1 MRSHDVV
8 VITGGSAGVGRAT
21 SRLFARLG
29 ADVGLIARDQNR
41 LEATREEVEQHGRRA
56 CAIVADVASA
66 QAIEA
71 AAGEI
76 EATLG
81 PITVWVN
88 NAMASV
94 FSPIKEL
101 HADEIR
107 RVTEVTYLGVV
118 HGTLA
123 ALRRMLPRDRGV
135 IVQVGSTLAYRAIP
149 LQAPYCAAKHA
160 VRGFTDSL
168 RCELIHDHSG
178 VHITMVH
185 LPALDTPQFDWVLNR
200 LPGRPKPLPPIFA
213 PELAA
218 EAIVWAARH
227 RRREVYVGASVAA
240 AIHANKI
247 APRVLDRYLAH
258 TAYDGQHTA
267 EAAEPN
273 RPFNLWKPVAGHQA
287 AHGRFGSYAQRRS
300 VQYWWTT
307 HRATILSA
315 AAISTA
321 FWAARKSMAWRTN
334 LL

>member
-1 MRSHDVV
+1 
-8 VITGGSAGVGRAT
+8 
-21 SRLFARLG
+21 
-29 ADVGLIARDQNR
+29 
-41 LEATREEVEQHGRRA
+41 LEATREEVEEHGGHA
-56 CAIVADVASA
+56 CLIVADVASEE
-66 QAIEA
+66 AIEA
-71 AAGEI
+71 AAAEI

-81 PITVWVN
+81 PITIWVN

-94 FSPIKEL
+94 FSPVKEL
-101 HADEIR
+101 HAEEIR

-118 HGTLA
+118 HGTLS
-123 ALRRMLPRDRGV
+123 ALLRMLPRDRGV

-218 EAIVWAARH
+218 AAIVWAARH
-227 RRREVYVGASVAA
+227 RRREVYVGGSVAA

-247 APRVLDRYLAH
+247 APRILDRYLAH
-258 TAYDGQHTA
+258 
-267 EAAEPN
+267 AACTVNTPQRPQN
-273 RPFNLWKPVAGHQA
+273 RIDRSTCGNQWPAIKLRMADSARTRSAVAFSIGGPLT
-287 AHGRFGSYAQRRS
+287 GRRF
-300 VQYWWTT
+300 
-307 HRATILSA
+307 
-315 AAISTA
+315 
-321 FWAARKSMAWRTN
+321 
-334 LL
+334 